1 VSWERFKRRPSARA
15 ALWLL
20 ASLIA
25 IALCADLIASD
36 LPIVAKVDGKVHV
49 LPCVFR
55 PEALRF
61 DDVQSLKGRAQWMW
75 APLIPYGPAAQ
86 HPGGETLVQAAPSA
100 QHWLGTDDRGRDVA
114 ARLVHGTRIAFA
126 IGPLAV
132 GLSLLFGIAVGVA
145 CALGRK
151 TDLILGRLVEV
162 GLTFPILLLLL
173 VVQGLR
179 GTTSL
184 TGLAVA
190 LALAQWPHIA
200 RLVRAEALRAVA
212 SPHVEAARAVG
223 APPLKL
229 ALDHVLPLALQPAI
243 VAAAFGVAQAVLFE
257 SALSFL
263 GFGVPPPAPSWGEL
277 LAQAQSSGLKLWL
290 LIPPALALALLV
302 LACQGV
308 GDGVR
313 AAVEEND

>member
-1 VSWERFKRRPSARA
+1 LGGLALLIVIA
-15 ALWLL
+15 AF
-20 ASLIA
+20 
-25 IALCADLIASD
+25 ADLLASD
-36 LPIVAKVDGKVHV
+36 LPIATRIDGKVHV

-55 PEALRF
+55 PEALRS
-61 DDVQSLKGRAQWMW
+61 DDVQSLKARLQGGDWVW
-75 APLIPYGPAAQ
+75 GPLIPFGPNAQ
-86 HPGGETLVQAAPSA
+86 HPGGQTIVLAGPSGE
-100 QHWLGTDDRGRDVA
+100 HWLGTDDRGRDVA
-114 ARLVHGTRIAFA
+114 ARLIHGTRIAFA

-132 GLSLLFGIAVGVA
+132 GLSLVFGVMVGVA

-151 TDLILGRLVEV
+151 TDLVLGRLIEI

-184 TGLAVA
+184 VELALA

-223 APPLKL
+223 APPLRL
-229 ALDHVLPLALQPAI
+229 AMAHVLPLALQPAI
-243 VAAAFGVAQAVLFE
+243 VAAAFGIAQAVLFE

-277 LAQAQSSGLKLWL
+277 LAQAQASGLKLWL
-290 LIPPALALALLV
+290 LIPPAVALALLV
-302 LACQGV
+302 LVCQTV

-313 AAVEEND
+313 AVVEEKE